1 MGQSIDLNN
10 LKEEINR
17 RKKDKGIV
25 NEGSNDTVET
35 APKDGFLD
43 GLLASLKTGKR
54 NESTELIRMVE
65 NKAAE
70 KNGEK
75 VPEPTEY
82 TQPIQPQ
89 KNNVHSTPP
98 TDDYSR
104 ESKLYEEL
112 ERKHKEFYGG
122 YHQPQNNPQQ
132 NKQLVH
138 GNNGSGI
145 NESKLHESVINLIT
159 ENAGVIVERALKDAV
174 FDLFTEEKIKE
185 VISENKKMIR
195 GIVYEIIR
203 ELQQKKKS

>member
-122 YHQPQNNPQQ
+122 YHQPQNHPQQ